1 MLKVTLK
8 FAVVLLL
15 ITLASCTD
23 STGKHTKEDTLRIA
37 DAASEKVIDSAYAVI
52 TKECDSLLQFKV
64 PLLVDSLLK
73 NDSLKLGSV
82 YDTTIVYNGQDE
94 KAEKVIRQLRADC
107 DSSLLKETYKRLQQ
121 QQRLK
126 PKRNTKPKA

>member
-1 MLKVTLK
+1 MFKVTLK
-8 FAVVLLL
+8 FAA
-15 ITLASCTD
+15 ISFFLASCSGYAD
-23 STGKHTKEDTLRIA
+23 EHNKEDTLRIK
-37 DAASEKVIDSAYAVI
+37 DAASEKVIDSAYAAI
-52 TKECDSLLQFKV
+52 TRECDSLLQFKV

-82 YDTTIVYNGQDE
+82 YDTMIFYNGQDE

-121 QQRLK
+121 QQRPK
-126 PKRNTKPKA
+126 PKRNIKLKA